1 MNIETIEKN
10 GKTAAVIRG
19 GSDDRMIT
27 DVRSALDLMVSVD
40 YQYSTNLVAIAKE
53 LICDDFFVLSTGLAG
68 EILQKL
74 INYGFKIAVYGDFS
88 GYTSKPL
95 HDFIYESNN
104 GHDHFFVTSEEEAV
118 ERLTIGN
125 QADE

>member
-1 MNIETIEKN
+1 MKIETIEKN

-19 GSDDRMIT
+19 GSDERVIT
-27 DVRSALDLMVSVD
+27 DVQSALDLMVSVD

-53 LICDDFFVLSTGLAG
+53 LICDDFFVLSSGLAG

-74 INYGFKIAVYGDFS
+74 INYGFRIAVYGDFS

-95 HDFIYESNN
+95 HDFIYESNQ
-104 GHDHFFVTSEEEAV
+104 GRDFFFVATQEEA
-118 ERLTIGN
+118 LK
-125 QADE
+125 ALAAAK

>member
-1 MNIETIEKN
+1 MNIETNEKN

-19 GSDDRMIT
+19 GSDERMIT

-74 INYGFKIAVYGDFS
+74 INYGFKMAVYGDFS

-104 GHDHFFVTSEEEAV
+104 GHYHFFVTSEEEAV
-118 ERLTIGN
+118 ERLTAG
-125 QADE
+125 D

>member
-19 GSDDRMIT
+19 GSDERMIT

-88 GYTSKPL
+88 RYTSKPL

-104 GHDHFFVTSEEEAV
+104 SHDHFFVKDEEEAV
-118 ERLTIGN
+118 CRLT
-125 QADE
+125 AE

>member
-19 GSDDRMIT
+19 GSDERMIT

-74 INYGFKIAVYGDFS
+74 INYDFKIAVYGDFS
-88 GYTSKPL
+88 RYTSKPL

-118 ERLTIGN
+118 ERLTAG
-125 QADE
+125 D

>member
-10 GKTAAVIRG
+10 CKTAAVIRG
-19 GSDDRMIT
+19 GSDERVIT

-40 YQYSTNLVAIAKE
+40 YQYFTNLVAIAKE

-104 GHDHFFVTSEEEAV
+104 GHDHFFVKDEEEAV
-118 ERLTIGN
+118 CRLT
-125 QADE
+125 AE

>member
-1 MNIETIEKN
+1 MKIETIEKN

-19 GSDDRMIT
+19 GSDERMIT

-88 GYTSKPL
+88 RYTSKPL

-118 ERLTIGN
+118 ERLTAG
-125 QADE
+125 D

>member
-19 GSDDRMIT
+19 GSDERMIT

-53 LICDDFFVLSTGLAG
+53 LICDDFFVLRTGLAG

-88 GYTSKPL
+88 RYTSKPL

-118 ERLTIGN
+118 ERLTAG
-125 QADE
+125 D

>member
-19 GSDDRMIT
+19 GSDERMIT

-74 INYGFKIAVYGDFS
+74 INYGFKMAVYGDFS

-118 ERLTIGN
+118 ERLTAG
-125 QADE
+125 D

>member
-19 GSDDRMIT
+19 GSDERMIT
-27 DVRSALDLMVSVD
+27 DVQSALDFMVSVD

-95 HDFIYESNN
+95 HDFNN

>member
-1 MNIETIEKN
+1 
-10 GKTAAVIRG
+10 
-19 GSDDRMIT
+19 MIT

-74 INYGFKIAVYGDFS
+74 INYGFKMAVYGDFS

-104 GHDHFFVTSEEEAV
+104 GHYHFFVTSEEEAV
-118 ERLTIGN
+118 ERLTAG
-125 QADE
+125 D

>member
-19 GSDDRMIT
+19 GSDERMIT

-88 GYTSKPL
+88 RYTSKPL
-95 HDFIYESNN
+95 HDFIYESNH

-118 ERLTIGN
+118 ERLTAG
-125 QADE
+125 D

>member
-19 GSDDRMIT
+19 GSDERMIT

-88 GYTSKPL
+88 RYTSKPL

-104 GHDHFFVTSEEEAV
+104 GHDHLFVTSEEEAV
-118 ERLTIGN
+118 ERLTAG
-125 QADE
+125 D